1 MMNEK
6 KRTEYVNLFEE
17 NESLKT
23 KINDEG
29 IGCIHMFPSKTKVA
43 QSIADGKGLT
53 EAIVGIQANFV
64 LTTRNAEGQQCY
76 KKRDQVT
83 AEIGNHCF
91 IWSNSSA

>member
-1 MMNEK
+1 MKESAVFIRFPARPKWLN
-6 KRTEYVNLFEE
+6 RLLTE
-17 NESLKT
+17 
-23 KINDEG
+23 
-29 IGCIHMFPSKTKVA
+29 
-43 QSIADGKGLT
+43 KGLT

>member
-29 IGCIHMFPSKTKVA
+29 IGCIHTFPSKTKVA

-53 EAIVGIQANFV
+53 EA
-64 LTTRNAEGQQCY
+64 
-76 KKRDQVT
+76 
-83 AEIGNHCF
+83 H
-91 IWSNSSA
+91 WNSSELCFNNEKC

>member
-29 IGCIHMFPSKTKVA
+29 IGCIHTFPSKIKVA

-83 AEIGNHCF
+83 AEIRNHCF

>member
-17 NESLKT
+17 NEFLKT
-23 KINDEG
+23 KTNDEG
-29 IGCIHMFPSKTKVA
+29 IGCIHTFPSKTKVA
-43 QSIADGKGLT
+43 QSIADGKGP
-53 EAIVGIQANFV
+53 
-64 LTTRNAEGQQCY
+64 RNAEGQQCY

-83 AEIGNHCF
+83 AEIRNHCF

>member
-1 MMNEK
+1 MKESAVFIRFPARPKWLNRLLTEK
-6 KRTEYVNLFEE
+6 D
-17 NESLKT
+17 SLK
-23 KINDEG
+23 
-29 IGCIHMFPSKTKVA
+29 
-43 QSIADGKGLT
+43 LT
-53 EAIVGIQANFV
+53 GIQANFV